1 MSSISNPG
9 LAYAER
15 TENRLWLVQRMSAIV
30 LAVAVC
36 VHLATVIV
44 AVQGGLSAA
53 EIVSRVGGSLGWALF
68 YGVFVVAVG
77 LHAPIGLRTIL
88 REMTPLSPGA
98 TNGLMVAFAVVLLG
112 FGFRVVFAFY
122 GMAGG

>member
-1 MSSISNPG
+1 MNTHIT
-9 LAYAER
+9 YADR
-15 TENRLWLVQRMSAIV
+15 MDSRLWVVQRISAVV
-30 LAVAVC
+30 LAVAVI
-36 VHLATVIV
+36 VHLATIIY

-53 EIVSRVGGSLGWALF
+53 EIVSRVGGSLGWAMF
-68 YGVFVVAVG
+68 YGVFVIAAG

-112 FGFRVVFAFY
+112 LGFRVVFAFY

>member
-1 MSSISNPG
+1 MNTH
-9 LAYAER
+9 LTYADR
-15 TENRLWLVQRMSAIV
+15 MDSRLWVVQRISAVV
-30 LAVAVC
+30 LAVAVI
-36 VHLATVIV
+36 VHLATIIY

-53 EIVSRVGGSLGWALF
+53 EIVSRVGGSLGWAMF
-68 YGVFVVAVG
+68 YGVFVIAAG

-112 FGFRVVFAFY
+112 LGFRVVFAFY